1 MPSRAVSLALR
12 QPEQI
17 GRMEIAQHP
26 GRRRLDGWVQQ
37 LAPERPERAAFGVRD
52 RCVEP
57 RQEPVHQELG
67 FDQERVH
74 VVGRNAVFDMGRD
87 GQGVGQPL
95 LVQRKQHVDRGLV
108 ALLDRRRRIAAH
120 HALLAEVLEDQQSV
134 IEISVMDDGRREAV
148 LPQAVRHRH
157 ERHDTVGKMRD
168 RAIGLA
174 AAHRRAVRPARHVHQ
189 DHVLV
194 AEGEPL
200 VRRAWRRRPASAR
213 AAPRHSR
220 SRR

>member
-1 MPSRAVSLALR
+1 
-12 QPEQI
+12 
-17 GRMEIAQHP
+17 
-26 GRRRLDGWVQQ
+26 
-37 LAPERPERAAFGVRD
+37 
-52 RCVEP
+52 
-57 RQEPVHQELG
+57 
-67 FDQERVH
+67 
-74 VVGRNAVFDMGRD
+74 MGRD

-120 HALLAEVLEDQQSV
+120 HALLAEILEDQESV
-134 IEISVMDDGRREAV
+134 IQISVMDDRCRESV

-168 RAIGLA
+168 RAVGLA
-174 AAHRRAVRPARHVHQ
+174 AAHRGAVSPARHVHQ

-200 VRRAWRRRPASAR
+200 VRARGGIALHPHAERVAIAALGDELARRRHAVDPWPEAS
-213 AAPRHSR
+213 HSR
-220 SRR
+220 